1 MSRDYYAVLE
11 IGVGATP
18 VQVKRAYQRL
28 ARRYSPDV
36 NLWDRDARS
45 LFEEIVEAYRVLSD
59 PAARGVYDRQGGQ
72 GRPQPERAN
81 PQAVSGGRRGDDAHV
96 AVELSFVQAAAG
108 ASADVTVERL
118 ASCESCGGTGGR
130 ANAPASRCEHCA
142 GVGTVWRREG

>member
-11 IGVGATP
+11 IAIGATP
-18 VQVKRAYQRL
+18 AQVKRAYQRL

-59 PAARGVYDRQGGQ
+59 PSARGVYDRQGGQ

-81 PQAVSGGRRGDDAHV
+81 P
-96 AVELSFVQAAAG
+96 
-108 ASADVTVERL
+108 
-118 ASCESCGGTGGR
+118 
-130 ANAPASRCEHCA
+130 PASRCEHCA
-142 GVGTVWRREG
+142 GVGTVWRREGMLTADRCPACGGSGERVSEPCPDCHGRG